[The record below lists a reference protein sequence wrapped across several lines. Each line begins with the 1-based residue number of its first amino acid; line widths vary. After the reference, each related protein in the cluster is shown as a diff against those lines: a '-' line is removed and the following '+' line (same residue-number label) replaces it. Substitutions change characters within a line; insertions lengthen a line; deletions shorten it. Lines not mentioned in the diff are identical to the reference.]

1 MIIVNLSDT
10 PNPDKESLSRKD
22 PVSIELTATDISASN
37 YSSSMQKHIILNNFK
52 NGIVVEMDRYKDVH
66 SGELP
71 DIPQGFNIPE
81 VLGTIYY
88 TPIYAEKLNYSSW
101 LATINRNFSELT

>member
-1 MIIVNLSDT
+1 MIVVDLSQY
-10 PNPDKESLSRKD
+10 PNPDRESLIRKD

-37 YSSSMQKHIILNNFK
+37 YSSSMEKHIILNNYK

-66 SGELP
+66 SGQLSS
-71 DIPQGFNIPE
+71 IPQGFTVPK

-88 TPIYAEKLNYSSW
+88 TPIYKEKLNYNSW